1 MPSAKLRAAARIVR
15 QLPSGSLA
23 GYPYRWPAGTRIGDR
38 LIDFGICRSIVWRT
52 GPPPLKL
59 LATTLDPYRCRI
71 MRRSTTLLRPIRLFT
86 AVALAGALTFSA
98 SLALAADQ
106 PVMGTAA
113 NYAVM
118 GATAITNTG
127 PTVVNGNLAIS
138 PGGSSSVTG
147 FPPGVVTGEMDM
159 ANADAVLAH
168 TDLVGAYNDAAAETT
183 TLNLTGTDLGGLTLT
198 PGTYTFDSSAQLT
211 GTLTLDGQGSTN
223 AVFIFQIG
231 STLTTASGAAVELIN
246 GAGSCAVFWQVASSA
261 TLGTTTD
268 FQGTIMAMTS
278 ITMNTGATIG
288 VGGLGHGGRA
298 LAMNGALTLDT
309 NIITPPPA
317 GCAFAAAPTP
327 TPVRTPTPSPTTP
340 TGTTASP
347 LPGSSPGGTPTTTVA
362 VPSFGVPGIGIPGL
376 PDTRI
381 ADSVETPITAI
392 AILALAGLALVGGLS
407 AAFASSRRR
416 G

>member
-1 MPSAKLRAAARIVR
+1 
-15 QLPSGSLA
+15 
-23 GYPYRWPAGTRIGDR
+23 
-38 LIDFGICRSIVWRT
+38 
-52 GPPPLKL
+52 
-59 LATTLDPYRCRI
+59 
-71 MRRSTTLLRPIRLFT
+71 MRRIASLLRPIRLFS
-86 AVALAGALTFSA
+86 ALALAGALAFSA
-98 SLALAADQ
+98 SLVLAADQ
-106 PVMGTAA
+106 PTMGTAG

-118 GATAITNTG
+118 GATAVTNTG

-138 PGGSSSVTG
+138 PGDSSSVTG

-168 TDLVGAYNDAAAETT
+168 TDLVGAYNDAAGETT
-183 TLNLTGTDLGGLTLT
+183 TVNLTGTDLGGLTLT

-223 AVFIFQIG
+223 ATFIFQIG
-231 STLTTASGAAVELIN
+231 STLTTASASTVELIN

-317 GCAFAAAPTP
+317 GCAFAAAA
-327 TPVRTPTPSPTTP
+327 TPSPGPSAPTTP
-340 TGTTASP
+340 A
-347 LPGSSPGGTPTTTVA
+347 TPV
-362 VPSFGVPGIGIPGL
+362 PGL
-376 PDTRI
+376 PDTSLGSS
-381 ADSVETPITAI
+381 ATPMTGVALL
-392 AILALAGLALVGGLS
+392 AVAGAAALAGLSV
-407 AAFASSRRR
+407 AFAWSRRR
-416 G
+416 A

>member
-1 MPSAKLRAAARIVR
+1 
-15 QLPSGSLA
+15 
-23 GYPYRWPAGTRIGDR
+23 
-38 LIDFGICRSIVWRT
+38 
-52 GPPPLKL
+52 
-59 LATTLDPYRCRI
+59 
-71 MRRSTTLLRPIRLFT
+71 MRRFATFLFPVRLFA
-86 AVALAGALTFSA
+86 AVALTGALSLGA

-106 PVMGTAA
+106 PQLGTAG

-168 TDLVGAYNDAAAETT
+168 TDLVTAYDDAAATT
-183 TLNLTGTDLGGLTLT
+183 TTVNLTGTDLGGLTLT

-223 AVFIFQIG
+223 ATFIFQIG
-231 STLTTASGAAVELIN
+231 STLTTASASRVALIN
-246 GAGSCAVFWQVASSA
+246 GAGACAVFWQVASSA

-288 VGGLGHGGRA
+288 VGGPGLGGRA

-309 NIITPPPA
+309 NIITPPQA
-317 GCAFAAAPTP
+317 GCAFAGPAAPTAA
-327 TPVRTPTPSPTTP
+327 PS
-340 TGTTASP
+340 S
-347 LPGSSPGGTPTTTVA
+347 PGSSASAGA
-362 VPSFGVPGIGIPGL
+362 VPSITAIPQL
-376 PDTRI
+376 PDTSLGGE
-381 ADSVETPITAI
+381 ATPFGAI
-392 AILALAGLALVGGLS
+392 ALLGVLGIAAAVS
-407 AAFASSRRR
+407 AALLRRR
-416 G
+416 GRA

>member
-1 MPSAKLRAAARIVR
+1 
-15 QLPSGSLA
+15 
-23 GYPYRWPAGTRIGDR
+23 
-38 LIDFGICRSIVWRT
+38 
-52 GPPPLKL
+52 
-59 LATTLDPYRCRI
+59 
-71 MRRSTTLLRPIRLFT
+71 MRRFVSLLRPIRLFS
-86 AVALAGALTFSA
+86 AVALAGALAFSA

-106 PVMGTAA
+106 PTMGTAG

-147 FPPGVVTGEMDM
+147 FPPGVVTGELDM

-168 TDLVGAYNDAAAETT
+168 TDLVGAYNDAASETT
-183 TLNLTGTDLGGLTLT
+183 TVNLTGTDLGGLTLT

-223 AVFIFQIG
+223 ATFIFQIG
-231 STLTTASGAAVELIN
+231 STLTTASNSTVELVN

-268 FQGTIMAMTS
+268 FQGTIMAVTS

-309 NIITPPPA
+309 NIVIPPPA
-317 GCAFAAAPTP
+317 GCAFAAAATP
-327 TPVRTPTPSPTTP
+327 TPIPTVAPTAGPST
-340 TGTTASP
+340 
-347 LPGSSPGGTPTTTVA
+347 PGSTPGASGPPLAET
-362 VPSFGVPGIGIPGL
+362 PSFGVPGSSLFPGL
-376 PDTRI
+376 PDT
-381 ADSVETPITAI
+381 SLGSSGTPMTGVAL
-392 AILALAGLALVGGLS
+392 LALAGAAAIAGLS
-407 AAFASSRRR
+407 VVFAAGRRR
-416 G
+416 A